1 MTFEEEL
8 DKRYEVL
15 EEIGHGGQARV
26 VHAATGC
33 ARGTRSR

>member
-15 EEIGHGGQARV
+15 EEIGHGGQAWVCTR
-26 VHAATGC
+26 ATGC
-33 ARGTRSR
+33 AHGTRSR